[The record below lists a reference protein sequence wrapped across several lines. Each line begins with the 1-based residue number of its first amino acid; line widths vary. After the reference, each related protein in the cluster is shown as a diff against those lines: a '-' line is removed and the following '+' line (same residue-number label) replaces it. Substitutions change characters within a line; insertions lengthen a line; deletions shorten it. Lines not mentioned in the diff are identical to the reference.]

1 METAMKKA
9 LREALTVI
17 EEFLS
22 TLLGNCVKV
31 PIPGKKCPI
40 ENNEMGTVFGV
51 RASAR
56 WPTAVVQV
64 HLEYP
69 RGMTV
74 LEIINVFELNCVRE
88 ANVS

>member
-1 METAMKKA
+1 MKKA

-56 WPTAVVQV
+56 
-64 HLEYP
+64 
-69 RGMTV
+69 
-74 LEIINVFELNCVRE
+74 
-88 ANVS
+88 